1 MSSDSTAHPPAHE
14 PRDMVRVLYNLVD
27 GVSRAPSA
35 EAIYD
40 QALTAL
46 MSSVMPDRASVLSF
60 DDAGVMRFRAWRHL
74 SAKYRAPVE
83 GHSPWP
89 RAAIANTRA
98 PTVI

>member
-1 MSSDSTAHPPAHE
+1 MVPPAHPPAHE

-60 DDAGVMRFRAWRHL
+60 DDAGAMRFRAWRHL
-74 SAKYRAPVE
+74 ADWYRAAVDGPSAWRGDATNPESVVT
-83 GHSPWP
+83 P
-89 RAAIANTRA
+89 
-98 PTVI
+98 

>member
-1 MSSDSTAHPPAHE
+1 MSSDGTAHPPAHE

-46 MSSVMPDRASVLSF
+46 MSSVMPDRDRLLLGPEAVPKSC
-60 DDAGVMRFRAWRHL
+60 MHPETW
-74 SAKYRAPVE
+74 
-83 GHSPWP
+83 
-89 RAAIANTRA
+89 
-98 PTVI
+98 